1 MGTARWEKP
10 TGLKGVDESMHGVH
24 YLNGVLGLV
33 LVVFAVLQVGSEGG
47 VWWASVYIWGA
58 FLAFLTLKLQL
69 NLWTVRFLAVVT
81 TAAMFFYFAAFFR
94 LAPNLH
100 EEWYRGAD
108 AIEALGLLFA
118 AFSMIPVLSEFSC
131 RMKADCVEERGDA
144 PLFSR
149 EQHPTPV
156 PQIHK

>member
-1 MGTARWEKP
+1 
-10 TGLKGVDESMHGVH
+10 MHGVH
-24 YLNGVLGLV
+24 YVNGVLGLV
-33 LVVFAVLQVGSEGG
+33 LVVFAVLQLGSENG
-47 VWWASVYIWGA
+47 VWWASVYVCGA
-58 FLAFLTLKLQL
+58 SLALITLKLGL
-69 NLWTVRFLAVVT
+69 NLWTVRFLAVIT

-108 AIEALGLLFA
+108 AIESLGLLFA

-131 RMKADCVEERGDA
+131 RMKADCADARSEA

-149 EQHPTPV
+149 NQHPTPV
-156 PQIHK
+156 PQPHK